1 MLRQHNLNMSTLRNL
16 LVTRAKLK
24 GQLRRINNF
33 LSTEQNITQAQA
45 KTRAEKIDEIWTA
58 FNNNQTQIEMLK
70 AADESQLEEVIKAE
84 ESERITFE
92 KSYYEALDKVR
103 AILTPN
109 FARVAVSVPHLQ
121 NKHVD
126 ARTNQVPGMLDIKL
140 PTLTLPTFNGTRE
153 QWMPFKDSFT
163 SIIHKNPKLTEI
175 QKLQYLRDVLKD
187 EALQVINSS
196 TTSVENYTVAW
207 DLLANHYDNERLII
221 NSHLAQLLNFPQI
234 VKEKPVSLKQFIIH
248 IRTHLKALEDLGLPV
263 NQWNAIIISLA
274 KSKLDCHLQHEWEE
288 EVNQRALDMSTT
300 EEFLNFLNERYRMLE
315 VLERNQDKYDQT
327 IQALDTI
334 TISMEE
340 MRKDINIKLD
350 TIIQMVQ
357 EQSTKQSVAESNVAA
372 LQEIKT
378 NQETQSIKAS
388 PSLFGVSSISTMS
401 SSVGST
407 FPSHKASVVT
417 SGFDS
422 KWP

>member
-1 MLRQHNLNMSTLRNL
+1 
-16 LVTRAKLK
+16 
-24 GQLRRINNF
+24 
-33 LSTEQNITQAQA
+33 
-45 KTRAEKIDEIWTA
+45 
-58 FNNNQTQIEMLK
+58 
-70 AADESQLEEVIKAE
+70 
-84 ESERITFE
+84 
-92 KSYYEALDKVR
+92 
-103 AILTPN
+103 
-109 FARVAVSVPHLQ
+109 
-121 NKHVD
+121 
-126 ARTNQVPGMLDIKL
+126 
-140 PTLTLPTFNGTRE
+140 
-153 QWMPFKDSFT
+153 MPFKDSFT